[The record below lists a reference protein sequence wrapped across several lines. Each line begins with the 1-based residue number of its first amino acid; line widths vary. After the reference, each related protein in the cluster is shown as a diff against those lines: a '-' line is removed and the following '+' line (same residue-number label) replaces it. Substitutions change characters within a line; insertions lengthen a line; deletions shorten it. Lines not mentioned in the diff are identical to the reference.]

1 MPTTRVMGRKDR
13 TISFRRP
20 RRHPRANA
28 VNRRMS
34 DAPKSPPA
42 NQIQI
47 DLDEAMAQGTYCN
60 LVLINHSDSEFV
72 LDFAFL
78 QPAAP
83 QARVRARILS
93 SPRHTKRLLRAL
105 ESNLQRYEER
115 FGKIEEPLNLEVPG
129 LVS

>member
-1 MPTTRVMGRKDR
+1 MP
-13 TISFRRP
+13 
-20 RRHPRANA
+20 
-28 VNRRMS
+28 
-34 DAPKSPPA
+34 DAPKTPPA
-42 NQIQI
+42 QQIQI
-47 DLDEAMAQGTYCN
+47 DLDENMAQGTYCN

-105 ESNLQRYEER
+105 ESNLERYEER
-115 FGKIEEPLNLEVPG
+115 YGKIEEPSLGEG
-129 LVS
+129 STLVS